1 MGSVF
6 ALLFY
11 WIDWFFQGIFTME
24 LPPALQAEFDTAE
37 ASLAAA
43 AEAETELETANADLA
58 TAQEHADACA
68 AASKSAH
75 VQAASDAQA
84 LIDAL
89 KAHYGLS

>member
-1 MGSVF
+1 MGSVI

-11 WIDWFFQGIFTME
+11 RLLKGILTME

-43 AEAETELETANADLA
+43 AEAETELETANTELA
-58 TAQEHADACA
+58 TAQETADAAA
-68 AASKSAH
+68 AASKTAH

-89 KAHYGLS
+89 KVHYGLS